1 MPKKHLRSAFLIHE
15 KTLCLMYTR
24 LSWDKT
30 HNDRCH
36 DGPVDHSVWYGGV
49 VHLPTPGSE

>member
-1 MPKKHLRSAFLIHE
+1 MPKKYLRSAFLIHE